1 MKIKAIPAIIRSG
14 SHQSSFPWFVNRRT
28 SERRT
33 ELAPAIPREKEEGEA
48 NACFSAAEQVS
59 EIQAN
64 LLSAAIELTTGGTA
78 QPHVGTGGGG
88 STSEFPWRDQDKYFN
103 KRTTIKRHY
112 LAE

>member
-1 MKIKAIPAIIRSG
+1 MRGGRRRS
-14 SHQSSFPWFVNRRT
+14 QLTECEFVNRRT

-88 STSEFPWRDQDKYFN
+88 STSDMPWGERKKP
-103 KRTTIKRHY
+103 KRKR
-112 LAE
+112 